1 MTDAA
6 VPGVFDLDAVQKA
19 NAALVAT
26 IEDSLRIADE
36 ARGQRMRAA
45 EELAKLE
52 ADIRHMLVAAQAAS
66 ASPRVP

>member
-1 MTDAA
+1 
-6 VPGVFDLDAVQKA
+6 VQKA

-36 ARGQRMRAA
+36 ARGQRARAT

-52 ADIRHMLVAAQAAS
+52 ADVRRALSQAKAS
-66 ASPRVP
+66 VTKP